1 MVYILALLTI
11 SCLLIIPGTECAGQ
25 CSKIKSL
32 LNDNTIK
39 TSSRNNDIC
48 ILTENSCCNKAVENK
63 LLEKTKSILKNRV
76 FLVLNQFYAKIATD
90 KQYKSTLLTKIITSS
105 TLSQAKKVELNEKF
119 SSYITGVNT
128 LTSAD
133 LEEMRAASATGA
145 LSTSLGA
152 AVSGTCQDL
161 LYFDMESLKDI
172 QLKYLGSILV
182 MLRGY
187 QLMTELITA
196 ATSQDLTEE
205 CYIGAVRGGLKEGVS
220 ETQALKFGG
229 CNLCLDKTSFSHP
242 CAKLCRNILSGCLKG
257 HIQTR
262 EYIQHL
268 ALNQVKLNSL
278 VEQFARASAVSVE
291 DLKSEVKSKLQ
302 LDNEFRA
309 SCSSLQRGKEPTK
322 KAVYDFA
329 LNYDEDDARETLDS
343 DWLCKFVFSGV
354 SEVNCW
360 NKSQVGEYRLN
371 IYEFTNEGQRQNPE
385 VPGNGPNIN
394 IDDIISGYED
404 YKVKVEELDQGRIP
418 LKPSSSSFLA
428 PSLFLLTL
436 SLAAYLTAT

>member
-11 SCLLIIPGTECAGQ
+11 SYLLIIPGTDSAGQ

-32 LNDNTIK
+32 LDDNTIK

-63 LLEKTKSILKNRV
+63 LLDKTKSILKNRV

-145 LSTSLGA
+145 LSASLGA

-205 CYIGAVRGGLKEGVS
+205 CYIGAVRGGLK
-220 ETQALKFGG
+220 FGG

-278 VEQFARASAVSVE
+278 VEQFARASAVAVE

-309 SCSSLQRGKEPTK
+309 SCSSLQRGNEPTK